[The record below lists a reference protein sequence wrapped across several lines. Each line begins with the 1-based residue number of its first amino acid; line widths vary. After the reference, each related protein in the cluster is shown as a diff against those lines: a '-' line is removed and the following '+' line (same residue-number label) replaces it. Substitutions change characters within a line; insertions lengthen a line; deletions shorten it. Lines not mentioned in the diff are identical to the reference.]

1 MHKCINNY
9 CKQLFFTM
17 NLKMIIFTCIF
28 KKNSNYIGN
37 Y

>member
-17 NLKMIIFTCIF
+17 NLKMIIFTYIL
-28 KKNSNYIGN
+28 KNAQTI
-37 Y
+37 